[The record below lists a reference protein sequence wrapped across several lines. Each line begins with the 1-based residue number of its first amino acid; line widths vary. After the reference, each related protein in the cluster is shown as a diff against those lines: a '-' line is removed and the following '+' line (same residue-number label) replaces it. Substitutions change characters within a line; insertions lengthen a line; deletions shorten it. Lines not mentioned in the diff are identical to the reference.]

1 MRTSGNNAK
10 LSSDICDRILG
21 VASKSVSLQ
30 EIHVPSIGARWEF
43 AARLSQVKTHAIL
56 IACDTDRNY
65 KRDRLRH
72 YLNLISIPNFSG
84 HVIQRTL
91 YCHIA

>member
-1 MRTSGNNAK
+1 MRTSGNSVK

-43 AARLSQVKTHAIL
+43 AARLSQVSFFPYPNQGRKNIYFLFDKQGHIL
-56 IACDTDRNY
+56 
-65 KRDRLRH
+65 
-72 YLNLISIPNFSG
+72 
-84 HVIQRTL
+84 
-91 YCHIA
+91 

>member
-1 MRTSGNNAK
+1 MPHLCCLSKLTNARFTKLRTSGNNAK

-43 AARLSQVKTHAIL
+43 AARLSQVRTHAIL
-56 IACDTDRNY
+56 IACDKNI
-65 KRDRLRH
+65 
-72 YLNLISIPNFSG
+72 ISGID
-84 HVIQRTL
+84 
-91 YCHIA
+91 

>member
-1 MRTSGNNAK
+1 MRTSGNSVK

-43 AARLSQVKTHAIL
+43 AARLSQVSFFPYPNQGRTSGGNIYFLFDKQGNIL
-56 IACDTDRNY
+56 QFQLSLGY
-65 KRDRLRH
+65 
-72 YLNLISIPNFSG
+72 
-84 HVIQRTL
+84 VI
-91 YCHIA
+91 

>member
-43 AARLSQVKTHAIL
+43 AARLSQVKRHAIL
-56 IACDTDRNY
+56 ISCDTDKKVGY
-65 KRDRLRH
+65 IK
-72 YLNLISIPNFSG
+72 
-84 HVIQRTL
+84 TL
-91 YCHIA
+91 SELYNPVQVDSF